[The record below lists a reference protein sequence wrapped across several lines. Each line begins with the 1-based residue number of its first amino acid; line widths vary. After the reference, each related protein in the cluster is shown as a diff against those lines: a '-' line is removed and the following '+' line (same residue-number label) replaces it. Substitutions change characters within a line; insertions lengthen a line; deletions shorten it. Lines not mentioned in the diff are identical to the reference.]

1 MREDRV
7 GMATPRTCR
16 VCVCRGVLKAEV
28 EELMKRCRVCA
39 VVARKGNVRGRC
51 DDDDGVAT
59 RSLSNHLVP

>member
-1 MREDRV
+1 ME
-7 GMATPRTCR
+7 
-16 VCVCRGVLKAEV
+16 
-28 EELMKRCRVCA
+28 RCRVCA